1 MRLKTKP
8 MNYDIAMCDIND
20 CPMKEQCRRYN
31 TFQQYRQDT
40 NVNKRRLVFMVDT
53 VHLINGNCDLFWN

>member
-1 MRLKTKP
+1 
-8 MNYDIAMCDIND
+8 MNYDIAMCDND
-20 CPMKEQCRRYN
+20 ECPMKEQCRRYI
-31 TFQQYRQDT
+31 TYHQYKQDT